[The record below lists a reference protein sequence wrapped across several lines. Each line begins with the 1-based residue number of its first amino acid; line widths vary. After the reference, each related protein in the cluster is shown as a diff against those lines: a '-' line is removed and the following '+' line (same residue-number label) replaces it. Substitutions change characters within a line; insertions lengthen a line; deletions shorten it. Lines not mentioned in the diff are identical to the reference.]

1 MTSTVRDAARHKLF
15 SPRPAGVASMVFVVA
30 ATLMTIFLVIV
41 PCVRAQKSGSEGAAD
56 ERERAFIEGLRR
68 EDPAEADRYVALRDA
83 RNQAVD
89 EVQKAQQR
97 YAAAGPELRSLFAQQ
112 LRDAQRQYAQRSL
125 ALLDFLDARER
136 RTLAR
141 YQEEIG
147 RINRL
152 LEERGRSRAELEKM
166 LRE

>member
-1 MTSTVRDAARHKLF
+1 VLAVAVLALVLAAA
-15 SPRPAGVASMVFVVA
+15 PPA
-30 ATLMTIFLVIV
+30 L
-41 PCVRAQKSGSEGAAD
+41 AQKPVGDGAAD
-56 ERERAFIEGLRR
+56 ERERAFVEGLRR
-68 EDPAEADRYVALRDA
+68 ENPAEADRYVALRDA
-83 RNQAVD
+83 RDQAVD

-136 RTLAR
+136 RALTR

-147 RINRL
+147 RINRI

-166 LRE
+166 LRGD

>member
-1 MTSTVRDAARHKLF
+1 MIRACCRIL
-15 SPRPAGVASMVFVVA
+15 GVSRVVGVVVA
-30 ATLMTIFLVIV
+30 LSAGALGAV
-41 PCVRAQKSGSEGAAD
+41 PGALAQAPESGAGD
-56 ERERAFIEGLRR
+56 ERERTFVEGLRR

-83 RNQAVD
+83 RNQALHD
-89 EVQKAQQR
+89 VQKAQQR
-97 YAAAGPELRSLFAQQ
+97 YTAAGPELRSLFAQQ
-112 LRDAQRQYAQRSL
+112 LRDVQRKYAQRSL

-136 RTLAR
+136 RALAR
-141 YQEEIG
+141 YQDEIG

>member
-1 MTSTVRDAARHKLF
+1 MAAA
-15 SPRPAGVASMVFVVA
+15 PPA
-30 ATLMTIFLVIV
+30 L
-41 PCVRAQKSGSEGAAD
+41 AQKPARDGAAD
-56 ERERAFIEGLRR
+56 ERERAFVEGLRR

-83 RNQAVD
+83 RDQAVD
-89 EVQKAQQR
+89 EIQKAQQR

-136 RTLAR
+136 RALAR

-147 RINRL
+147 RINQI

-166 LRE
+166 LRGRAGAARYHWLPNASRTAARRSP

>member
-1 MTSTVRDAARHKLF
+1 MTS
-15 SPRPAGVASMVFVVA
+15 AGFRLPLLLQVVGVVVA
-30 ATLMTIFLVIV
+30 LSAGAPPAV
-41 PCVRAQKSGSEGAAD
+41 PRAFAQAPEGRADD
-56 ERERAFIEGLRR
+56 ERERTFVEGLRR
-68 EDPAEADRYVALRDA
+68 EDPAEADRYLALRDA

-97 YAAAGPELRSLFAQQ
+97 YAAAGPELRSLFAQR

-136 RTLAR
+136 RALAR

-147 RINRL
+147 RINRI

>member
-1 MTSTVRDAARHKLF
+1 MTS
-15 SPRPAGVASMVFVVA
+15 AGFRLLLLLQVVGVVVA
-30 ATLMTIFLVIV
+30 LSAGAPPAV
-41 PCVRAQKSGSEGAAD
+41 PRVVFAQAPESRAGD
-56 ERERAFIEGLRR
+56 ERERTFVEGLRR
-68 EDPAEADRYVALRDA
+68 EDPAEADRYLVLRDA

-97 YAAAGPELRSLFAQQ
+97 YAAAGPELRSLFARE

-136 RTLAR
+136 RALAR
-141 YQEEIG
+141 HQEEIG
-147 RINRL
+147 RIHRI